1 MKPNADV
8 DEENKFKEK
17 FDAVPVRKQLRH
29 IFLIKHVQYHTNG
42 KTDTAR
48 FLTDIGRK
56 QAAQTGEQLQKFLGP
71 KLFGLP

>member
-1 MKPNADV
+1 MQMLMKKINSMKNLMPS
-8 DEENKFKEK
+8 
-17 FDAVPVRKQLRH
+17 VRKQLRH